1 MKIAVMTQ
9 HHDDQAQPKR
19 PAHPT
24 KTQQDD
30 APIPSK
36 GERRENRRQT
46 PDFWGYAKTTLIIV
60 SWLLFLVSLVMA
72 YYAAPDKDY
81 GVLRY
86 YDIEIRQFWLTPLT
100 GYLYI
105 LLWLSA
111 FGSYIALMVDKYRS
125 RRQHDN
131 THYNVVFLLGV
142 NLIWLVY
149 ILIKT
154 QE

>member
-1 MKIAVMTQ
+1 MTQ
-9 HHDDQAQPKR
+9 DNNVERTDRKA
-19 PAHPT
+19 
-24 KTQQDD
+24 
-30 APIPSK
+30 
-36 GERRENRRQT
+36 ERRQAT
-46 PDFWGYAKTTLIIV
+46 DFWSYAKTTLIIV

-86 YDIEIRQFWLTPLT
+86 YDIEVRQFWLTPLT

-111 FGSYIALMVDKYRS
+111 LGSYLALMVDKYRS
-125 RRQHDN
+125 RRQNDN
-131 THYNVVFLLGV
+131 PQYNLIFLLGV

-154 QE
+154 Q